1 MKTVK
6 EAAKEH
12 GRKVSPQSD
21 WTARNAEISFKS
33 GVEFAQRWI
42 PVEEEPEDQQKI
54 LLKYKDTELS
64 AVYHRA
70 VKIVQIQSFGNLE
83 RQHIS
88 FNIFESWRPIELE

>member
-1 MKTVK
+1 MKTIE
-6 EAAKEH
+6 EAAKEYELYSINNLR
-12 GRKVSPQSD
+12 G
-21 WTARNAEISFKS
+21 AFKA
-33 GVEFAQRWI
+33 GAEFAQRWI

>member
-6 EAAKEH
+6 EAAKEY

-42 PVEEEPEDQQKI
+42 SIEEN
-54 LLKYKDTELS
+54 
-64 AVYHRA
+64 YH
-70 VKIVQIQSFGNLE
+70 
-83 RQHIS
+83 H
-88 FNIFESWRPIELE
+88 